1 MFNIP
6 CISHSEVILS
16 QVIVQGHTGWWLMG
30 PCEHRPAPQSFNSYF
45 EYDWDSLPCTRLL
58 PLLWVQYNDS
68 FGHVSYHPRSYCWGH
83 IVQSHIFQGHTGQWM
98 AYGSMWTPQSF
109 NSYFEYNWDVL
120 PGTDFYKC
128 YAFNMMRSLVIFF
141 GWTLRKDL
149 SDCLA
154 NQWPCF
160 IEELGVWGW
169 TPMLSNEL
177 GSCCPNVASARS
189 ALRACG
195 LRK

>member
-1 MFNIP
+1 
-6 CISHSEVILS
+6 
-16 QVIVQGHTGWWLMG
+16 MG

-45 EYDWDSLPCTRLL
+45 EYDWDSLPCTDFYHCYGFNIMIALVMCHIIQGHI
-58 PLLWVQYNDS
+58 VQ
-68 FGHVSYHPRSYCWGH
+68 GH

-98 AYGSMWTPQSF
+98 AYGSMRTPQSF
-109 NSYFEYNWDVL
+109 NSYFEYNWDGL

-149 SDCLA
+149 SGCLA

-160 IEELGVWGW
+160 IEELGVWGE
-169 TPMLSNEL
+169 PHMLSNEL
-177 GSCCPNVASARS
+177 GSCCPKCSQ
-189 ALRACG
+189 C
-195 LRK
+195 